1 MSDLMQSVYAFDF
14 VFDSQ
19 SVFRSLLQAMAN
31 PGRIESIRREAETFT
46 EDYGTLLAL
55 GCTLLD
61 NEEKMFVEKN
71 PILAESLH
79 NLTLCREGVLE
90 VADYVFL
97 SSEMNDGSLAAV
109 FDKVKHGTYADPQC
123 SATLLVYCESVAGT
137 DVMVLSGPGID
148 GTLTVGVSPYVKKT
162 IALRDAAQMEYPL
175 GVEVVFCDASG
186 AIMAVPRLVKTVA
199 EGGEA

>member
-1 MSDLMQSVYAFDF
+1 M
-14 VFDSQ
+14 
-19 SVFRSLLQAMAN
+19 
-31 PGRIESIRREAETFT
+31 
-46 EDYGTLLAL
+46 
-55 GCTLLD
+55 
-61 NEEKMFVEKN
+61 
-71 PILAESLH
+71 H
-79 NLTLCREGVLE
+79 NLTLCREGALE

-123 SATLLVYCESVAGT
+123 SANLLVYCESVAGE
-137 DVMVLSGPGID
+137 DAMVLSGPGID

-175 GVEVVFCDASG
+175 GVELVFCDAGG

>member
-1 MSDLMQSVYAFDF
+1 MK
-14 VFDSQ
+14 
-19 SVFRSLLQAMAN
+19 
-31 PGRIESIRREAETFT
+31 AETFT

-79 NLTLCREGVLE
+79 NLTLCREGALE

-123 SATLLVYCESVAGT
+123 SATLLVYCESVAGAGC
-137 DVMVLSGPGID
+137 DGAFWAGGD
-148 GTLTVGVSPYVKKT
+148 GTLTVGVS
-162 IALRDAAQMEYPL
+162 RM
-175 GVEVVFCDASG
+175 
-186 AIMAVPRLVKTVA
+186 
-199 EGGEA
+199 